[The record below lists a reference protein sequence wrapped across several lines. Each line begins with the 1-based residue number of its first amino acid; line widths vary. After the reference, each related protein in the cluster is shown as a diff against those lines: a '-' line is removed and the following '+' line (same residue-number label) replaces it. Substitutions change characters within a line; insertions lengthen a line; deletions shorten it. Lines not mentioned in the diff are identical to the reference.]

1 MFIQIL
7 YTVIAQYN
15 MVNLDNISTLILQE
29 KYTKAKLKKNSEYYI
44 IISAVI
50 TIQKYLTR
58 LI

>member
-29 KYTKAKLKKNSEYYI
+29 KYTKAKLKKNPEYYI